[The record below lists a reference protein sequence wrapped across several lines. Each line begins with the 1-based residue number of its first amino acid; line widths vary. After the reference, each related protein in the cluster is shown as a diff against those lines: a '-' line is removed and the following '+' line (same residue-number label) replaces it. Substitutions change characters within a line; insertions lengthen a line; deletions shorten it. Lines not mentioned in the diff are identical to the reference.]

1 MFIKQVFMGLLR
13 YKKFLKIFTDI
24 IFSSKSSIIDTR
36 DETLFHIIIY
46 ITIFRL
52 DEIPLEDYNSLLL
65 VSFIFIYYF
74 NNIIVSK

>member
-65 VSFIFIYYF
+65 VSFIFICCF
-74 NNIIVSK
+74 NIIVTK

>member
-65 VSFIFIYYF
+65 VSFIFIYCF
-74 NNIIVSK
+74 NIIVTK

>member
-1 MFIKQVFMGLLR
+1 MGLLR

-65 VSFIFIYYF
+65 VSFIFI
-74 NNIIVSK
+74 IILI

>member
-1 MFIKQVFMGLLR
+1 MFIKQVFMGILR
-13 YKKFLKIFTDI
+13 YKKFLKIFTDVF
-24 IFSSKSSIIDTR
+24 FSLKTSSIETN

-65 VSFIFIYYF
+65 VSFIFIYY
-74 NNIIVSK
+74 

>member
-1 MFIKQVFMGLLR
+1 MGILR
-13 YKKFLKIFTDI
+13 YKKFLKIFTDV
-24 IFSSKSSIIDTR
+24 IFSLKSSLIETK

-65 VSFIFIYYF
+65 VSFIFIYY
-74 NNIIVSK
+74 